1 MRKYL
6 VVLAVFFLLA
16 TCKSSPPQGE
26 EGAPLPESAAAESDI
41 KQIEGLQFTII
52 EIAILQADLINTR
65 LKLTLEIDNPNPVPL
80 TLSSF
85 HYELYGNDRFWTS
98 GTEKNLVVI
107 PARYSSEV
115 SFEFEMNFINMRR
128 RLLDDVIALREV
140 RYRVVGN
147 VDVETG
153 IPRFPDFRANFD
165 HSGTSAVIK

>member
-6 VVLAVFFLLA
+6 VVLAVFFLLTA
-16 TCKSSPPQGE
+16 CKSSPPQGG
-26 EGAPLPESAAAESDI
+26 EGSLQPPKSAEPDI
-41 KQIEGLQFTII
+41 KQIEELQFTITSI
-52 EIAILQADLINTR
+52 TILQADLINTR
-65 LKLTLEIDNPNPVPL
+65 LKLDLKIDNPNAVPL

-85 HYELYGNDRFWTS
+85 HYELYGNERFWTS
-98 GTEKNLVVI
+98 GTEKYLVVI
-107 PARYSSEV
+107 PARDSSEV

-140 RYRVVGN
+140 RYRVAGY

>member
-16 TCKSSPPQGE
+16 ACKSSPPQGG
-26 EGAPLPESAAAESDI
+26 EGSPPESVAAEPEI
-41 KQIEGLQFTII
+41 KQIEELQFTITSI
-52 EIAILQADLINTR
+52 TILQADLINTR
-65 LKLTLEIDNPNPVPL
+65 LKLDLKIDNPNAIPL

-85 HYELYGNDRFWTS
+85 HYELYGNERFWTN
-98 GTEKNLVVI
+98 GTEKYSVVI
-107 PARYSSEV
+107 PARDSSEV
-115 SFEFEMNFINMRR
+115 SLEFEMNFINMKR

-140 RYRVVGN
+140 HYRVVGY